1 MEKGSLYNLRNLIN
15 RTSIPKKP
23 EKAMNATEDFYLV
36 VLHAHILAAA
46 NTILQSSYNLQTT
59 TSLAK
64 EIVDAFI
71 DVNISDTKPP
81 QVMVCMSMPEKC

>member
-1 MEKGSLYNLRNLIN
+1 MEKGTLYNLRNLIN

-23 EKAMNATEDFYLV
+23 ETAMNATEDFYLV

-46 NTILQSSYNLQTT
+46 HTIQQNSCNLHTT

-71 DVNISDTKPP
+71 DINISDMKPP
-81 QVMVCMSMPEKC
+81 SGDGVHG